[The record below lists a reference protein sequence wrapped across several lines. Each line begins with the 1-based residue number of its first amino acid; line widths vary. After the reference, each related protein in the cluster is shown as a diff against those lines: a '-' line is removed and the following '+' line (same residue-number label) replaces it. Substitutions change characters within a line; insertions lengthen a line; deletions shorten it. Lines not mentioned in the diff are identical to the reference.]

1 MHNLFSLNHSL
12 VKTSTINNGWMRVL
26 NSKTINDNVSIY
38 FSGWKCRHWQEE
50 AGLTCYR
57 PDIWPRT
64 YVAMLEG
71 ITLSAYSG
79 THPMAP
85 TQSLIHFSQSF
96 GNIHRHESWMSLS
109 SDHFNSFYLWKMLCY
124 LNNNF
129 QIKIR
134 QQFTY
139 LYHFLFFLI
148 LFARFRNCA

>member
-79 THPMAP
+79 TPNGP
-85 TQSLIHFSQSF
+85 NSKFDTFFSKFWQYTSTW
-96 GNIHRHESWMSLS
+96 IV
-109 SDHFNSFYLWKMLCY
+109 DV
-124 LNNNF
+124 
-129 QIKIR
+129 II
-134 QQFTY
+134 
-139 LYHFLFFLI
+139 
-148 LFARFRNCA
+148 